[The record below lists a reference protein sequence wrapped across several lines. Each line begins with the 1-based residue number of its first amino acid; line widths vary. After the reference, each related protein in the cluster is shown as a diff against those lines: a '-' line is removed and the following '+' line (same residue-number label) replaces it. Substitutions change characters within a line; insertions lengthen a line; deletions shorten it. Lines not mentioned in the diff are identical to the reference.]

1 MVLGLLVRIYLFQ
14 RRQSSTSCFQ
24 PMNGHASY
32 QSSKNLFEFD
42 IPGEDAEDSIN
53 DDADDGEVSACGGDS
68 LPV

>member
-1 MVLGLLVRIYLFQ
+1 
-14 RRQSSTSCFQ
+14 
-24 PMNGHASY
+24 MNGHATN
-32 QSSKNLFEFD
+32 QSSNKMLNLFEFD